1 MFHQILF
8 SPYFDER
15 PIPDW
20 VMSSPLLE
28 KHHSLPLF
36 HLNLVNRVGR
46 IRIGPIELEIESKKL
61 TAEEFRRLVDEVAGF
76 LSRLPFSH
84 KGAGLSFELLDKV
97 DVPIAYHTLV
107 YQHLLVQGSCM
118 VQSCKLW
125 LSPRQFCQGAAVYEG
140 RTCPSS

>member
-1 MFHQILF
+1 MIPQLQMWFVSSCSRALLEVMESCVFHQILYF
-8 SPYFDER
+8 TLYFDER

-76 LSRLPFSH
+76 LS
-84 KGAGLSFELLDKV
+84 D
-97 DVPIAYHTLV
+97 
-107 YQHLLVQGSCM
+107 C
-118 VQSCKLW
+118 
-125 LSPRQFCQGAAVYEG
+125 LSPIREQGYPLSCWI
-140 RTCPSS
+140 RWMCR